1 MSDSDENDVSQDR
14 MHTPDGDNDGGDDSA
29 GGFNAFRVRQAKGVL
44 YKINPMPDALI
55 KRMQEYVHTGPM
67 TKVCIWWD

>member
-1 MSDSDENDVSQDR
+1 MSDRDENDDSYEQPQ
-14 MHTPDGDNDGGDDSA
+14 MQSPDDDIAGGDDSA

-67 TKVCIWWD
+67 TKVCI